1 MTTENPTVLDL
12 DDLAALARETIA
24 ERGAT
29 YVDSA
34 SRAPHYGDLQRDGT
48 YAPSCYV
55 GDILNRIDPSLLAK
69 VARERNI
76 SNVRRLFHGGK
87 GTYGGEG
94 AVLVFADDSALA
106 TSSAGLA
113 FLATLQQAN
122 DAHVHYQEAYRRA
135 LADGKAALSG

>member
-29 YVDSA
+29 YVDPSG
-34 SRAPHYGDLQRDGT
+34 APHYGDLQGDGT

-76 SNVRRLFHGGK
+76 SNVRRLFHGSK
-87 GTYGGEG
+87 GTYDGEG